1 MSTLTLFWLVLRMM
15 VSVVP
20 SPEPLY
26 RHGQLAT
33 EIALVSVREPLY
45 RGEDA
50 EVRTAALLVA
60 VAFRESGLRVDVTG
74 DGGHSRCAFQIY
86 DGAPELLTDAELC
99 VRTGH
104 RMLRDSIRLDRSHP
118 VAFYARGPRYKSEE
132 ARRLS
137 DDRVRLAETLYTLA
151 RGDR

>member
-1 MSTLTLFWLVLRMM
+1 MSTLALFWLTLRMM

-20 SPEPLY
+20 SEEPLY
-26 RHGQLAT
+26 RHGRLAT
-33 EIALVSVREPLY
+33 EIAVVSTREPLY
-45 RGEDA
+45 KGEDA

-60 VAFRESGLRVDVTG
+60 VAFRESTLKLAEVG
-74 DGGHSRCAFQIY
+74 DGGHSKCAFQIY
-86 DGAPELLTDAELC
+86 DGPPELLTDAELC

-104 RMLRDSIRLDRSHP
+104 RMLKESIRVDREHP
-118 VAFYARGPRYKSEE
+118 VAFYARGPRFKGEE

-137 DDRVRLAETLYTLA
+137 ADRVKLAETLYALA